1 MNKIFPGILLASFA
15 TGQIRAQDLPSQVKV
30 HESRLEK
37 LERLIAGQQRQIES
51 LKQRVLETAG
61 VPGLR
66 GATGPQGPAGPRGQR
81 GPDGAR
87 GEQGPPGPQGPV
99 GPAGAATPGGPAGA
113 PSLPRG
119 VTLSDSSISLSNS
132 VDKRTVSISGG
143 GRGSIGRGGFYDKDG
158 QLAVSVG
165 SLVSGG
171 GYTNYY
177 QANKQRINIGIDTD
191 GNAFARFKSELTATP
206 AAEIGQRKD
215 GSGYVRAGDK
225 TVGDFA
231 EVFEMGD
238 RKGIVPGTVL
248 ASNSG
253 AKLAVSSRA
262 CDPLVVGVVSG
273 ANGLSPGMIIGARA
287 DGSTDLPVA
296 VAGRVFVRANSEG
309 GPIKA
314 GDLLTSSRT
323 PGIAMRVSEPA
334 TAIGCTIGKAMSDL
348 PAGHG
353 EHMVLMLVFNR

>member
-1 MNKIFPGILLASFA
+1 
-15 TGQIRAQDLPSQVKV
+15 
-30 HESRLEK
+30 
-37 LERLIAGQQRQIES
+37 
-51 LKQRVLETAG
+51 
-61 VPGLR
+61 
-66 GATGPQGPAGPRGQR
+66 
-81 GPDGAR
+81 
-87 GEQGPPGPQGPV
+87 
-99 GPAGAATPGGPAGA
+99 
-113 PSLPRG
+113 
-119 VTLSDSSISLSNS
+119 LSNS
-132 VDKRTVSISGG
+132 ADKRTVLISGGSGGGSGGRGG
-143 GRGSIGRGGFYDKDG
+143 GRGGTARGAFFDENG
-158 QLAVSVG
+158 QLGVVIG
-165 SLVSGG
+165 TLVPAA

-177 QANKQRINIGIDTD
+177 QANKQRINIGIDTE
-191 GNAFARFKSELTATP
+191 GNAFARFKSEFSATP

-231 EVFEMGD
+231 EVFEIGD
-238 RKGIVPGTVL
+238 RDGIVPGTVL
-248 ASNSG
+248 VSDFG
-253 AKLAVSSRA
+253 AKLAASSRA

-323 PGIAMRVSEPA
+323 PGVAMRVSDPKA
-334 TAIGCTIGKAMSDL
+334 AIGCTIGKAMSDL
-348 PAGHG
+348 PEGGG